1 MAAGANAE
9 NLKFVK
15 PGIAETKVSE
25 TERKRA
31 NDSQAQTLRFVM
43 DPIGGQDHR
52 LEQEARGVLQPKRAP
67 ADQAGAP
74 SKGE

>member
-15 PGIAETKVSE
+15 PGIAGTKPSD
-25 TERKRA
+25 
-31 NDSQAQTLRFVM
+31 DSQGQALRFVM
-43 DPIGGQDHR
+43 DPISGQDHR
-52 LEQEARGVLQPKRAP
+52 LEQEARGVLQAKRAP